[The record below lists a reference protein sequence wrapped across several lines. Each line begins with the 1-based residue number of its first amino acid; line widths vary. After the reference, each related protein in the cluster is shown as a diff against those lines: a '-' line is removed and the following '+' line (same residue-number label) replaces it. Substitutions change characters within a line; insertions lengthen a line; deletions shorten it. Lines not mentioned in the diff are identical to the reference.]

1 MASKDLHVIIL
12 AAGLGTRMKS
22 DQPKVLHR
30 VAGRPLVF
38 WPLGLAQTLGARRI
52 LCVLGHKLEDVKA
65 QIDARFPGVA
75 AVVRQE
81 RQLGTG
87 DAVRQALP
95 ALDGEP
101 DDATVLILYGDVP
114 LLPREVCEG
123 LLAQKGDAPLA
134 LVTAELA
141 DPSGYGRVVRD
152 GAGRVQRI
160 TEHKDATP
168 DERKIGEINAG
179 IYAVSLGFLRREIGS
194 LSPQNAQGEL
204 YLTDLVARAAASAH
218 VPSTLAHPDDVA
230 GVNDRVDLARM
241 DAVARR
247 RIAEAWMRSGVSIVA
262 PETVAIDAD
271 VAAIGR
277 DVELGPGVILRGGR
291 TVIEPGTRIDCGCVV
306 TDTVVGA
313 GANVKPYSVLTES
326 RIGPRAQ
333 IGPFAHC
340 RPGTV
345 LDDDV
350 HLGNFVETKKAHLGT
365 GAKANHLTYLGD
377 AEIGARVNVGAG
389 TITCNYDGVDK
400 FVTTIEEGA
409 FIGSDSQLVAP
420 VTVGKGAYVAAGTTV
435 TGDVPA
441 GALALTRTPQVNV
454 EGYVERKR
462 EKAKQKRHESV
473 K

>member
-1 MASKDLHVIIL
+1 MIL

-22 DQPKVLHR
+22 DTPKVLHR

-38 WPLGLAQTLGARRI
+38 WPLGLARTLGARRV
-52 LCVLGHKLEDVKA
+52 LVVLGHKLEDVQA

-75 AVVRQE
+75 QVVRQE

-95 ALDGEP
+95 ALAAEP
-101 DDATVLILYGDVP
+101 DAARVLILYGDVP
-114 LLPREVCEG
+114 LLPQETCER
-123 LLAQKGDAPLA
+123 LVAAQGDAPLA
-134 LVTAELA
+134 LVSTRLP
-141 DPSGYGRVVRD
+141 DPTGYGRIVRD
-152 GAGRVQRI
+152 GDGRLVRI
-160 TEHKDATP
+160 VEHKDAGP
-168 DERKIGEINAG
+168 DERRIDEVNAG
-179 IYAVSLGFLRREIGS
+179 IYVVSLGFLRREIAT

-204 YLTDLVARAAASAH
+204 YLTDLVARAAGAAR
-218 VPSTLAHPDDVA
+218 VPSIDAAPDDVA

-247 RIAEAWMRSGVSIVA
+247 RIAEGWMRAGVTLVA
-262 PETVAIDAD
+262 PDTVAIDAD
-271 VAAIGR
+271 VAAIGK
-277 DVELGPGVILRGGR
+277 DVEIGAGVQLRGAR
-291 TVIEPGTRIDCGCVV
+291 TAIETGVRIDTGCVL

-313 GANVKPYSVLTES
+313 GAFLKPYSVATDS
-326 RIGPRAQ
+326 RIGARAQ

-340 RPGTV
+340 RAGTV

-350 HLGNFVETKKAHLGT
+350 HLGNFVETKKAHLGK
-365 GAKANHLTYLGD
+365 GAKANHLAYLGD
-377 AEIGARVNVGAG
+377 AEIGPKVNVGAG
-389 TITCNYDGVDK
+389 TITCNYDGVNK
-400 FVTTIEEGA
+400 HLTTIEEGA

-420 VTVGKGAYVAAGTTV
+420 VTVGKGAYVGAGTTV
-435 TGDVPA
+435 YKDVPA

-462 EKAKQKRHESV
+462 DKNRQKRHEDV